1 MLFKL
6 KLKIFKAGEN
16 LTKIIEEKL
25 QNLPESPGVY
35 LMKNAEDKI
44 IYVGKSVNLKSRVS
58 QYFHYSDHPPKTRAM
73 VRNVADFDI
82 INVDTEVEALI
93 LECNLIKKYRPRY
106 NVSLKDDKMYP
117 YVRITNEKF
126 PRICITRRPVDDGS
140 RYFGPYTNVGA
151 MQQSLKLLRKIFPLR
166 TCKHLHKRPCLEYHI
181 KRCPAPCKK
190 EIDIDKYHETVTAA
204 ALFLDG
210 QTHELEEQITAKMNE
225 AAEKMDFESAARF
238 RDLLISV
245 KKLSEMQMILNS
257 KSEIEELAEA
267 DYMSDVYDL
276 QNYLELNT
284 PPRRMECFDISHIQ
298 GAETVAS
305 MVVFQ
310 DGSPDKSSYRR
321 FKLQSTEGKPD
332 DFLSMQEVTLRRYG
346 KCENL
351 PDLIVIDGGIG
362 QLNSA
367 LEIIR
372 PLCDVPVI
380 GLAKQFE
387 LIFVEGSSIPIELPM
402 DSSAIKLLQRIR
414 DEAHRFAITY
424 HRTLRR
430 KRNLQSVLNSIEQI
444 GSKRRNNLLAHFK
457 SIDKIKAAT
466 LEELLQV
473 PSMNQIAA
481 ENVYNFFQLVGND
494 DRLD

>member
-1 MLFKL
+1 MTA
-6 KLKIFKAGEN
+6 IV
-16 LTKIIEEKL
+16 EEKL
-25 QNLPESPGVY
+25 KNLPETPGVY
-35 LMKNAEDKI
+35 LMKDVEGKI

-58 QYFHYSDHPPKTRAM
+58 QYFHHSDQPPKTKAM
-73 VRNVADFDI
+73 VKSVADFDI

-117 YVRITNEKF
+117 YVKITAENY
-126 PRICITRRPVDDGS
+126 PRLCITRRPVEDGS

-166 TCKHLHKRPCLEYHI
+166 TCKHFKKRPCLEYHI
-181 KRCPAPCKK
+181 KRCLAPCVK
-190 EIDIDKYHETVTAA
+190 EVNVTDYKELVDSV

-210 QTHELEEQITAKMNE
+210 QTNELERQLSNKMYT
-225 AAEKMDFESAARF
+225 AAEKLDFETAAYF
-238 RDLLISV
+238 RNLLTSV
-245 KKLSEMQMILNS
+245 KKLSEMQMVLNS
-257 KSEIEELAEA
+257 KTEFDEKAAVENHIE
-267 DYMSDVYDL
+267 DVYDL
-276 QNYLELNT
+276 QRRLNLST
-284 PPRRMECFDISHIQ
+284 PPQRMECFDISHIQ

-321 FKLQSTEGKPD
+321 FKLQTTEGKPD
-332 DFLSMQEVTLRRYG
+332 DFLSMQEVTRRRYG

-372 PLCDVPVI
+372 PICDVPVI

-387 LIFVEGSSIPIELPM
+387 LVFVEGQSIPIELPM
-402 DSSAIKLLQRIR
+402 DSPAIKLLQRIR

-424 HRTLRR
+424 HRKLRR

-444 GSKRRNNLLAHFK
+444 GAKRRNNLLAYFK
-457 SIDKIKAAT
+457 SIDKIKSAT
-466 LEELLQV
+466 VEELLKV
-473 PSMNQIAA
+473 PSMNQTAA
-481 ENVYNFFQLVGND
+481 QNVYNFFQTVEEF
-494 DRLD
+494 

>member
-1 MLFKL
+1 MTE
-6 KLKIFKAGEN
+6 IV
-16 LTKIIEEKL
+16 EEKL

-35 LMKNAEDKI
+35 LMKNIEGKI

-58 QYFHYSDHPPKTRAM
+58 QYFYHSDHPPKTRAM
-73 VRNVADFDI
+73 VRSVADFDI

-93 LECNLIKKYRPRY
+93 LECNLIKEYRPRY

-117 YVRITNEKF
+117 YIRITNEKF

-151 MQQSLKLLRKIFPLR
+151 MKQSLKLLRKIFPLR

-181 KRCPAPCKK
+181 KRCLAPCNKCV
-190 EIDIDKYHETVTAA
+190 DIDKYGEMVESAS
-204 ALFLDG
+204 LFLDG
-210 QTHELEEQITAKMNE
+210 QTHELESQLSAKMNE
-225 AAEKMDFESAARF
+225 AAERLDFENAARY

-245 KKLSEMQMILNS
+245 RKLSEMQMILNS
-257 KSEIEELAEA
+257 RLEVEKVPASDHME
-267 DYMSDVYDL
+267 DVYDL
-276 QNYLELNT
+276 QSQLALNT

-321 FKLQSTEGKPD
+321 FKLRSTEGKPD
-332 DFLSMQEVTLRRYG
+332 DFLSMKEVTLRRYG
-346 KCENL
+346 NLENL

-372 PLCDVPVI
+372 PLCNVPVI

-387 LIFVEGSSIPIELPM
+387 LVFVEGSRIPIELPI
-402 DSSAIKLLQRIR
+402 DSPALKLLQRIR

-424 HRTLRR
+424 HRSLRR

-444 GSKRRNNLLAHFK
+444 GNKRRNELLTHFK

-466 LEELLQV
+466 VEELLQV
-473 PSMNQIAA
+473 PSMNQTAA
-481 ENVYNFFQLVGND
+481 ENVYNFFQSVD
-494 DRLD
+494 DF

>member
-1 MLFKL
+1 M
-6 KLKIFKAGEN
+6 
-16 LTKIIEEKL
+16 TDIIKEKL

-35 LMKNAEDKI
+35 LMKNDEGKI
-44 IYVGKSVNLKSRVS
+44 IYVGKSVNLKNRVS
-58 QYFHYSDHPPKTRAM
+58 QYFHNSDHPPKTRAM
-73 VRNVADFDI
+73 VRNAADFDI
-82 INVDTEVEALI
+82 INVDTEFEALI
-93 LECNLIKKYRPRY
+93 LECDLIKKYRPRY

-117 YVRITNEKF
+117 YIRITNERY
-126 PRICITRRPVDDGS
+126 PRICIIRRPVDDAS

-181 KRCPAPCKK
+181 KRCPAPCVNAVDVD
-190 EIDIDKYHETVTAA
+190 EYRETVESA

-210 QTHELEEQITAKMNE
+210 QTHELEVNITAKMNA
-225 AAEKMDFESAARF
+225 AAEKTDFENAARY

-257 KSEIEELAEA
+257 KLEVEEVKNV
-267 DYMSDVYDL
+267 DNMGDVYDL
-276 QNYLELNT
+276 QNHLALNT
-284 PPRRMECFDISHIQ
+284 PPCRMECFDISHIQ

-310 DGSPDKSSYRR
+310 NGSPDKSSYRR
-321 FKLQSTEGKPD
+321 FKIRSTEGKPD

-387 LIFVEGSSIPIELPM
+387 LVFVEGSSIPVELPM
-402 DSSAIKLLQRIR
+402 DSPALKLLQRIR

-430 KRNLQSVLNSIEQI
+430 KRNLQSILNSIEQI
-444 GSKRRNNLLAHFK
+444 GNKRRSDLLAHFK
-457 SIDKIKAAT
+457 SIENIKKAGIEDLMA
-466 LEELLQV
+466 V
-473 PSMNQIAA
+473 PSMNQTAA
-481 ENVYNFFQLVGND
+481 ENVYNFFQTMD
-494 DRLD
+494 

>member
-1 MLFKL
+1 MN
-6 KLKIFKAGEN
+6 E
-16 LTKIIEEKL
+16 IIEGKL
-25 QNLPESPGVY
+25 QNLPETPGVY
-35 LMKNAEDKI
+35 LMKNIEGNI

-58 QYFHYSDHPPKTRAM
+58 QYFHHSDHPPKTRAM
-73 VRNVADFDI
+73 VRSVADFDI

-126 PRICITRRPVDDGS
+126 ARICITRRPINDGS

-181 KRCPAPCKK
+181 KRCLAPCTKD
-190 EIDIDKYHETVTAA
+190 IDIDKYREMVEAA

-210 QTHELEEQITAKMNE
+210 QTHELEAQISAKMN
-225 AAEKMDFESAARF
+225 AAADNLDFENAARF
-238 RDLLISV
+238 RDLLMSV

-257 KSEIEELAEA
+257 KSEFEEVFEA
-267 DYMSDVYDL
+267 DHLEDVYDL
-276 QNYLELNT
+276 QRRLDLNR

-321 FKLQSTEGKPD
+321 FKLHTTEGKPD
-332 DFLSMQEVTLRRYG
+332 DFLSMQEVTLRRYE

-372 PLCDVPVI
+372 PLCDIPVI

-387 LIFVEGSSIPIELPM
+387 FIFVEGSNIPIELPM
-402 DSSAIKLLQRIR
+402 DSLAIKLLQRIR

-424 HRTLRR
+424 HRNLRR

-444 GSKRRNNLLAHFK
+444 GNKRRNDLLAHFK
-457 SIDKIKAAT
+457 SIDKIKTAT
-466 LEELLQV
+466 VEELLQV

-481 ENVYNFFQLVGND
+481 ENVYNFFQTVEEY
-494 DRLD
+494 

>member
-1 MLFKL
+1 MTE
-6 KLKIFKAGEN
+6 IV
-16 LTKIIEEKL
+16 EEKL
-25 QNLPESPGVY
+25 KVLPETPGVY
-35 LMKNAEDKI
+35 LMKNDEGKI
-44 IYVGKSVNLKSRVS
+44 IYVGKSVNLKSRVT
-58 QYFHYSDHPPKTRAM
+58 QYFHHSDHPPKTRAM
-73 VRNVADFDI
+73 VRNVADFEI
-82 INVDTEVEALI
+82 INVDTEFEALI

-117 YVRITNEKF
+117 YVRITNEEY
-126 PRICITRRPVDDGS
+126 PRLCITRRPIEDGS

-166 TCKHLHKRPCLEYHI
+166 TCKRFHKRPCLEYHI
-181 KRCPAPCKK
+181 KRCLAPCTKD
-190 EIDIDKYHETVTAA
+190 IDINKYREMVEAV

-210 QTHELEEQITAKMNE
+210 QTHELESQLSEKMQA
-225 AAEKMDFESAARF
+225 AAESLDFENAAYF
-238 RDLLISV
+238 RDLIISV

-257 KSEIEELAEA
+257 KAELEDISEV
-267 DYMSDVYDL
+267 DHMNDVYDL
-276 QNYLELNT
+276 QSRLNLT
-284 PPRRMECFDISHIQ
+284 SPPRRMECFDISHIQ

-310 DGSPDKSSYRR
+310 DGVPDKSSYRR
-321 FKLQSTEGKPD
+321 FKLRTTEGKPD
-332 DFLSMQEVTLRRYG
+332 DFLSMQEVTTRRYS

-387 LIFVEGSSIPIELPM
+387 LVFVEGESTPIELPM
-402 DSSAIKLLQRIR
+402 DSPAIKLLQRIR

-424 HRTLRR
+424 HRKLRR

-444 GSKRRNNLLAHFK
+444 GSKRRSELLAHFK
-457 SIDKIKAAT
+457 SIDNIKKAT
-466 LEELLQV
+466 VEELMNV

-481 ENVYNFFQLVGND
+481 QNVYNFFQLD
-494 DRLD
+494 DKEIN

>member
-1 MLFKL
+1 MN
-6 KLKIFKAGEN
+6 EV
-16 LTKIIEEKL
+16 IEEKL
-25 QNLPESPGVY
+25 KNLPESPGVY
-35 LMKNAEDKI
+35 LMKNFEGKI
-44 IYVGKSVNLKSRVS
+44 IYVGKSINLKSRVS
-58 QYFHYSDHPPKTRAM
+58 QYFHHSDHPPKTKAM
-73 VRNVADFDI
+73 VNSVEDFDI
-82 INVDTEVEALI
+82 INVNTEVEALM

-117 YVRITNEKF
+117 YVKLTAEKF
-126 PRICITRRPVDDGS
+126 PRLCITRRPVEDGS

-166 TCKHLHKRPCLEYHI
+166 TCKHFHKRPCLEYHI
-181 KRCPAPCKK
+181 KRCLAPCVKA
-190 EIDIDKYHETVTAA
+190 IDVDNYNDLVQSV

-210 QTHELEEQITAKMNE
+210 QTQELENQLSKKMYD
-225 AAEKMDFESAARF
+225 AAEKLDFETAAYF
-238 RDLLISV
+238 RNLITSV
-245 KKLSEMQMILNS
+245 KKLSEMQIILNS
-257 KSEIEELAEA
+257 KAEMLEEIPTE
-267 DYMSDVYDL
+267 
-276 QNYLELNT
+276 NYLESIDELQKCLNLKIA
-284 PPRRMECFDISHIQ
+284 PHRMECFDISHIQ

-321 FKLQSTEGKPD
+321 FKIRSTEGKPD
-332 DFLSMQEVTLRRYG
+332 DFLSMQEVTSRRYG

-387 LIFVEGSSIPIELPM
+387 LVFVENQSDPIEIPKE
-402 DSSAIKLLQRIR
+402 SSALKLLQRIR

-424 HRTLRR
+424 HRLLRR
-430 KRNLQSVLNSIEQI
+430 KRNLQSVLNSIDQI

-457 SIDKIKAAT
+457 TIDKIKTAT
-466 LEELLQV
+466 IEELQSV
-473 PSMNQIAA
+473 PSMNLAA
-481 ENVYNFFQLVGND
+481 AQNVYNYFRTVD
-494 DRLD
+494 EI

>member
-1 MLFKL
+1 MTEIVEE
-6 KLKIFKAGEN
+6 KLKI
-16 LTKIIEEKL
+16 
-25 QNLPESPGVY
+25 LPETPGVY
-35 LMKNAEDKI
+35 LMKDIDENI
-44 IYVGKSVNLKSRVS
+44 IYIGKSVNLKSRVS
-58 QYFHYSDHPPKTRAM
+58 QYFHHNDHPPKTRAM
-73 VRNVADFDI
+73 VRSVVDFEI
-82 INVDTEVEALI
+82 IMVDTEVEALI

-117 YVRITNEKF
+117 YVRLTAERF
-126 PRICITRRPVDDGS
+126 ARLCITRRPVEDGS

-166 TCKHLHKRPCLEYHI
+166 TCKHFHKRPCLEYHI
-181 KRCPAPCKK
+181 KRCLAPCVK
-190 EIDIDKYHETVTAA
+190 EVDINKYNDMVNSV

-210 QTHELEEQITAKMNE
+210 QTHELEKQLSTKMDK
-225 AAEKMDFESAARF
+225 AAEKLDFEAAAQY
-238 RDLLISV
+238 RDLILSV
-245 KKLSEMQMILNS
+245 KKLSEMQMVLNS
-257 KSEIEELAEA
+257 KN
-267 DYMSDVYDL
+267 DYYEDYFKENHLNDVYDL
-276 QNYLELNT
+276 QTQLNLNN

-298 GAETVAS
+298 GSETVAS

-321 FKLQSTEGKPD
+321 FKLHTTEGKPD
-332 DFLSMQEVTLRRYG
+332 DFLSMQEVTMRRYG

-367 LEIIR
+367 LAVIR

-387 LIFVEGSSIPIELPM
+387 LIFIEGQNIPVELSM
-402 DSSAIKLLQRIR
+402 DSPAIKLLQRIR

-424 HRTLRR
+424 HRKLRG
-430 KRNLQSVLNSIEQI
+430 KRNLQSVLNSIDQI
-444 GSKRRNNLLAHFK
+444 GNKRRSDLLAHFK
-457 SIDKIKAAT
+457 SIENIRKASIDD
-466 LEELLQV
+466 LLAV

-481 ENVYNFFQLVGND
+481 QNVYNFFKATED
-494 DRLD
+494 I

>member
-1 MLFKL
+1 MTE
-6 KLKIFKAGEN
+6 IV
-16 LTKIIEEKL
+16 EEKL
-25 QNLPESPGVY
+25 KNLPETPGVY
-35 LMKNAEDKI
+35 LMKNVEGKI

-58 QYFHYSDHPPKTRAM
+58 QYFHHNDHPPKTRAM
-73 VRNVADFDI
+73 VRSVADFDI
-82 INVDTEVEALI
+82 INVNTEVEALI

-117 YVRITNEKF
+117 YVRITNEQY
-126 PRICITRRPVDDGS
+126 PRLCITRRPVEDGS

-166 TCKHLHKRPCLEYHI
+166 TCKHFHKRPCLEYHI
-181 KRCPAPCKK
+181 KRCLAPCTK
-190 EIDIDKYHETVTAA
+190 DINVDKYREMVDSV

-210 QTHELEEQITAKMNE
+210 QTHELETQLSDKMNV
-225 AAEKMDFESAARF
+225 AAEKLDFETAAHF
-238 RDLLISV
+238 RDLIIAV

-257 KSEIEELAEA
+257 KSELEEISEV
-267 DYMSDVYDL
+267 DHMGDVYDL
-276 QNYLELNT
+276 QSRLNLKL

-298 GAETVAS
+298 GSETVAS

-321 FKLQSTEGKPD
+321 FKLRTTEGKPD
-332 DFLSMQEVTLRRYG
+332 DFLSMQEVTTRRYST
-346 KCENL
+346 CENL

-387 LIFVEGSSIPIELPM
+387 LVFVEGESIPVELPM
-402 DSSAIKLLQRIR
+402 DSPAIKLLQRIR

-424 HRTLRR
+424 HRKLRR

-444 GSKRRNNLLAHFK
+444 GDKRRSELLAQFK
-457 SIDKIKAAT
+457 SIDNIKKASI
-466 LEELLQV
+466 EELMSV
-473 PSMNQIAA
+473 PSMNQTAA
-481 ENVYNFFQLVGND
+481 QNVYNFFKTID
-494 DRLD
+494 EF

>member
-1 MLFKL
+1 MTE
-6 KLKIFKAGEN
+6 IV
-16 LTKIIEEKL
+16 EEKL

-35 LMKNAEDKI
+35 LMKNIEGKI

-58 QYFHYSDHPPKTRAM
+58 QYFYHSDHPPKTRAM
-73 VRNVADFDI
+73 VRSVADFDI

-93 LECNLIKKYRPRY
+93 LECNLIKEYRPRY

-117 YVRITNEKF
+117 YIRITNEKF

-151 MQQSLKLLRKIFPLR
+151 MKQSLKLLRKIFPLR

-181 KRCPAPCKK
+181 KRCLAPCNKCV
-190 EIDIDKYHETVTAA
+190 DIDKYGEMVESAS
-204 ALFLDG
+204 LFLDG
-210 QTHELEEQITAKMNE
+210 QTHELESQLSAKMNE
-225 AAEKMDFESAARF
+225 AAERLDFENAARY

-245 KKLSEMQMILNS
+245 RKLSEMQMILNS
-257 KSEIEELAEA
+257 RLEVEKVPASNHME
-267 DYMSDVYDL
+267 DVYDL
-276 QNYLELNT
+276 QSQLALNT

-321 FKLQSTEGKPD
+321 FKLRSTEGKPD
-332 DFLSMQEVTLRRYG
+332 DFLSMKEVTLRRYG
-346 KCENL
+346 NLENL

-372 PLCDVPVI
+372 PLCNVPVI

-387 LIFVEGSSIPIELPM
+387 LVFVEGSRIPIELPI
-402 DSSAIKLLQRIR
+402 DSPALKLLQRIR

-424 HRTLRR
+424 HRSLRR

-444 GSKRRNNLLAHFK
+444 GNKRRNELLTHFK

-466 LEELLQV
+466 VEELLQV
-473 PSMNQIAA
+473 PSMNQTAA
-481 ENVYNFFQLVGND
+481 ENVYNFFQSVD
-494 DRLD
+494 DF

>member
-1 MLFKL
+1 MTE
-6 KLKIFKAGEN
+6 IV
-16 LTKIIEEKL
+16 EEKL
-25 QNLPESPGVY
+25 KNLPETPGVY
-35 LMKNAEDKI
+35 LMKNGEGKI
-44 IYVGKSVNLKSRVS
+44 IYVGKSINLKSRVS
-58 QYFHYSDHPPKTRAM
+58 QYFHHSDHPPKTRAM
-73 VRNVADFDI
+73 VRSVADFEI

-117 YVRITNEKF
+117 YVRLTAEKF
-126 PRICITRRPVDDGS
+126 ARICVTRRPVNDGS

-166 TCKHLHKRPCLEYHI
+166 TCKHFHKRPCLEYHI
-181 KRCPAPCKK
+181 KRCLAPCTK
-190 EIDIDKYHETVTAA
+190 EIDINKYKEMVDSV

-210 QTHELEEQITAKMNE
+210 QTHELETQLSNKMY
-225 AAEKMDFESAARF
+225 AAADKLDFETAAYF
-238 RDLLISV
+238 RNLLISV
-245 KKLSEMQMILNS
+245 KKLSEMQMVLNS
-257 KSEIEELAEA
+257 KTEFDDETANESHL
-267 DYMSDVYDL
+267 DDVYDL
-276 QNYLELNT
+276 QNRLNLNSL
-284 PPRRMECFDISHIQ
+284 PRRMECFDISHIQ
-298 GAETVAS
+298 GSETVAS

-310 DGSPDKSSYRR
+310 DGAPDKSSYRR
-321 FKLQSTEGKPD
+321 FKLQTTEGKPD

-372 PLCDVPVI
+372 PICNIPVI

-387 LIFVEGSSIPIELPM
+387 LVFIEGCNIPVELPM
-402 DSSAIKLLQRIR
+402 DSPAIKLLQRIR

-424 HRTLRR
+424 HRKLRQ

-444 GSKRRNNLLAHFK
+444 GNIRRNNLLAHFK
-457 SIDKIKAAT
+457 TIDKIKNAT
-466 LEELLQV
+466 VEELMEV
-473 PSMNQIAA
+473 PSMNQSAA
-481 ENVYNFFQLVGND
+481 QNVYNFFQMLED
-494 DRLD
+494 L

>member
-1 MLFKL
+1 MTE
-6 KLKIFKAGEN
+6 IV
-16 LTKIIEEKL
+16 EEKL
-25 QNLPESPGVY
+25 KVLPETPGVY
-35 LMKNAEDKI
+35 LMKNDEGKI

-58 QYFHYSDHPPKTRAM
+58 QYFHHSDHPPKTRAM
-73 VRNVADFDI
+73 VRSVADFEI
-82 INVDTEVEALI
+82 INVNTEFEALI

-117 YVRITNEKF
+117 YVRITNEEY
-126 PRICITRRPVDDGS
+126 PRLCITRRPVEDGS

-166 TCKHLHKRPCLEYHI
+166 TCKHFHKRPCLEYHI
-181 KRCPAPCKK
+181 KRCLAPCTKD
-190 EIDIDKYHETVTAA
+190 IDINKYREMVESV

-210 QTHELEEQITAKMNE
+210 QTKELEKQLSTKMNE
-225 AAEKMDFESAARF
+225 AAENLDFENAARF
-238 RDLLISV
+238 RDLIIAV
-245 KKLSEMQMILNS
+245 KKLSEMQMILNA
-257 KSEIEELAEA
+257 KTELEDISETNH
-267 DYMSDVYDL
+267 MNDVYDL
-276 QNYLELNT
+276 QSRLNLT
-284 PPRRMECFDISHIQ
+284 SPPRRMECFDISHIQ

-310 DGSPDKSSYRR
+310 DGAPDKSSYRR
-321 FKLQSTEGKPD
+321 FKLRLTEGKPD
-332 DFLSMQEVTLRRYG
+332 DFLSMQEVTTRRYG

-387 LIFVEGSSIPIELPM
+387 LVFVEGESIPIELPM
-402 DSSAIKLLQRIR
+402 DSPAIKLLQRIR

-424 HRTLRR
+424 HRKLRR

-444 GSKRRNNLLAHFK
+444 GSKRRSALLAHFK
-457 SIDKIKAAT
+457 SIDNIKRASV
-466 LEELLQV
+466 EELQQV
-473 PSMNQIAA
+473 PSMNQTAA
-481 ENVYNFFQLVGND
+481 QNVYNFFQTIEKL
-494 DRLD
+494 